1 MRAAAEHLPKT
12 ISEEGLKIVAE
23 KTYAADAYN
32 SYNTPGR
39 FKYFQF

>member
-1 MRAAAEHLPKT
+1 MRAVAEHLPKT
-12 ISEEGLKIVAE
+12 IPEEGLKIVVE

-32 SYNTPGR
+32 SYNTPGC